1 MKPTRP
7 FSCILFATL
16 AATLGLLVHG
26 QNPQAAPSSVA
37 GFEVGEVPTTLKDG
51 DIVFHDSGSEQS
63 LAIKELTKSPYSHVA
78 IYFSDTSGGY
88 VYEAHDQVEKTSI
101 AKWSKRPANATHSN
115 HTLWKALRL
124 KDHPDGLSSIE
135 AEKIKALFTPKVMGI
150 GYDKWFKWGD
160 DTWPGDK
167 LYCSELVWKAYKN
180 GLNIEV
186 GKKTTFRAFDF
197 SSEKAKALAK
207 ERYGGIDHLPLDEI
221 VVTPQAIYESGDLQ
235 LVPPLTER

>member
-1 MKPTRP
+1 MKTPRP
-7 FSCILFATL
+7 FSFTLCATFV
-16 AATLGLLVHG
+16 ATLGILVHG
-26 QNPQAAPSSVA
+26 QNPQATPGVV
-37 GFEVGEVPTTLKDG
+37 GFKVGEVPTTLKDG

-78 IYFSDTSGGY
+78 IYFSDASGGY
-88 VYEAHDQVEKTSI
+88 VYEAHNQVEKTSI
-101 AKWSKRPANATHSN
+101 AEWSKRPASAPHSN
-115 HTLWKALRL
+115 HTPWKALRL
-124 KDHPDGLSSIE
+124 KDHPDGLSSSE

-160 DTWPGDK
+160 DK

-186 GKKTTFRAFDF
+186 GKKATFRAFDF
-197 SSEKAKALAK
+197 SSKEAETLVK

-221 VVTPQAIYESGDLQ
+221 VVTPQAIYESDALQ
-235 LVPPLTER
+235 LVSPLTER